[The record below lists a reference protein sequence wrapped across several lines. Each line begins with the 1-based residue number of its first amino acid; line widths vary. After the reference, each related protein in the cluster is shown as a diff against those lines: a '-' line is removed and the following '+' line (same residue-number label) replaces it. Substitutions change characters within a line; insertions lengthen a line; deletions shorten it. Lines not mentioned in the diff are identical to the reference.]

1 MICYGSVQFELD
13 SCPKNL
19 GESLQCRICW
29 WGGVLNGSIVGNR
42 QTDLTSTYGIP
53 FSMVRMPD
61 TKFLAGLI
69 VHM

>member
-1 MICYGSVQFELD
+1 MDQYSL
-13 SCPKNL
+13 NL
-19 GESLQCRICW
+19 TVAQKIWVKVSSAEFVGG
-29 WGGVLNGSIVGNR
+29 GGVLNGSIVGNR